1 MVFTYTRFITSTA
14 VQPSQSRN
22 RRLTLSKRLEL
33 LADEALEGLAVLSE
47 LLDTL
52 VELVESHSI
61 LEKLPAELGLVVDVR
76 NLSKRLLLGSYGR
89 DVGVGL

>member
-14 VQPSQSRN
+14 VRPSQSRN
-22 RRLTLSKRLEL
+22 RRLTLSERLEL

-52 VELVESHSI
+52 VELVERHLV
-61 LEKLPAELGLVVDVR
+61 LEQRPAELGLVVDER
-76 NLSKRLLLGSYGR
+76 DLLDRG
-89 DVGVGL
+89 GVG

>member
-14 VQPSQSRN
+14 VQPSRSRN
-22 RRLTLSKRLEL
+22 RRLTLSERLEL

-52 VELVESHSI
+52 VKLVERHLV
-61 LEKLPAELGLVVDVR
+61 LEQRPAELGLVVDVR
-76 NLSKRLLLGSYGR
+76 DLRDGGGGLG
-89 DVGVGL
+89 